1 MDPDLAGSS
10 DVIRRAMH
18 GEDDAGLTLFSA
30 LVGVTHEGSSSA
42 ASMRR
47 NSPSESKTL
56 QPYDEYAE
64 V

>member
-10 DVIRRAMH
+10 DVLCT
-18 GEDDAGLTLFSA
+18 EKNDAGLTLFSA

-56 QPYDEYAE
+56 QPYGEYAE